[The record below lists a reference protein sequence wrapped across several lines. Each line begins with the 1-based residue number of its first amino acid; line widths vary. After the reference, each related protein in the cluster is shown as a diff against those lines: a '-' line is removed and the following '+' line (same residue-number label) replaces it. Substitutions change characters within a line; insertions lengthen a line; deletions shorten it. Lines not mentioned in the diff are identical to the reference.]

1 MESGEASISFN
12 DNDEKCI
19 DLAQL
24 IGMYDWHVCM
34 ISKIRVQQE
43 IVQLMHVMPLE
54 YGK

>member
-1 MESGEASISFN
+1 MHKLVLRILMESGEASISFN

-34 ISKIRVQQE
+34 ISKIRV
-43 IVQLMHVMPLE
+43 
-54 YGK
+54 